1 MPTLPSTREALYAHR
16 MGSRLLVEL
25 LGALELSPE
34 TITDARI
41 EAALRLLDARLPNAR
56 EQAPHSLRSDGRCA
70 WCGRFPILGDAGC
83 CIGSGYAPP
92 PRFPAPEDPVGTI
105 GALPAAPTLS
115 FQEAGRVVRSVMA
128 AYGQHVPEPTRHGL
142 AWEWLVHAEVA
153 RELTSWTDPRVFYLR
168 LVYRSGSDPLDAV
181 DVLATVFRTNPLGR
195 ADRPGGADTWTAKI
209 PRAPIPPEVWAPP
222 VEITGSFEQ
231 ALIGMQHVLDVPL
244 PPVPPLTADG

>member
-34 TITDARI
+34 TLTDAHI

-83 CIGSGYAPP
+83 CIEPGYPP
-92 PRFPAPEDPVGTI
+92 TPLFPAAENLGGTPPVVHQ
-105 GALPAAPTLS
+105 PSP
-115 FQEAGRVVRSVMA
+115 QEVGRVVRSVMA
-128 AYGQHVPEPTRHGL
+128 AYGLPVPAPTRHGL
-142 AWEWLVHAEVA
+142 AWEWLTHAEVA